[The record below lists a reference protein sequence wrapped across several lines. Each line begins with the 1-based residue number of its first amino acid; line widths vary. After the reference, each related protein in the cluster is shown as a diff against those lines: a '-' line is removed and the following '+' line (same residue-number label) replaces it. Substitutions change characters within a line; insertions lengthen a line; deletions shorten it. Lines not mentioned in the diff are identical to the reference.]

1 MVDEFALLFLV
12 LLNEIRMLGKSS
24 ALPFLFLVLIRGM
37 GAVYLEVATGGVPQ
51 KKMFL
56 KISQYLQQNT
66 CVGAFF
72 DKVLGSVKMR
82 LHH

>member
-24 ALPFLFLVLIRGM
+24 ALPFSFLVLIRGM
-37 GAVYLEVATGGVPQ
+37 GAVYLEAATGGVPQ

-56 KISQYLQQNT
+56 KISQYLQQST

-72 DKVLGSVKMR
+72 DKVLGFVKMR

>member
-37 GAVYLEVATGGVPQ
+37 GAVYLEAATGGVPQ
-51 KKMFL
+51 KNMFL

>member
-24 ALPFLFLVLIRGM
+24 ALPFLFLVLIRGT
-37 GAVYLEVATGGVPQ
+37 GAVYLEAATGGVPQ

-56 KISQYLQQNT
+56 KISQYLQQTT

>member
-1 MVDEFALLFLV
+1 
-12 LLNEIRMLGKSS
+12 
-24 ALPFLFLVLIRGM
+24 M
-37 GAVYLEVATGGVPQ
+37 GAVCLEAATGGVPQ

-72 DKVLGSVKMR
+72 DKVSGFVKMR
-82 LHH
+82 VHH

>member
-1 MVDEFALLFLV
+1 MVDEFAFLFLV

-37 GAVYLEVATGGVPQ
+37 GAVYLEAATGGVPQ
-51 KKMFL
+51 KNMFL

>member
-1 MVDEFALLFLV
+1 
-12 LLNEIRMLGKSS
+12 
-24 ALPFLFLVLIRGM
+24 M
-37 GAVYLEVATGGVPQ
+37 GAVYLEAATGGVPQ
-51 KKMFL
+51 KNMFL